1 MQGTKAICRG
11 SCPASADY
19 ILLAS
24 IARTVLLQDGDSRED
39 SRQGSLSLS
48 LSLSLSSEREG
59 GGEADGAM
67 MARNSVVDSRGELPG
82 NQTRIIR

>member
-59 GGEADGAM
+59 GEADGAM